1 MANKKSQL
9 TFSTRLLRS
18 NFQRSQ
24 WRQTRYICFRGQ
36 TRTPERIYI
45 SRGTCAMWADT
56 SASLRFQR
64 GSLADC
70 AECPIVKAR
79 SDIGI
84 IKQGSS
90 TANKAQKWGSPI
102 GKKRVLEKAR
112 QEKKKAWKYQVL
124 EVATLNKICSSIQWS
139 ITLQPLPADRAQ
151 TSMASCASATVGT
164 KRESSLL
171 ICAPRPADVCLIF
184 SWNNTWCILL
194 LGRKPTQVVL
204 WDLSL
209 SHNNKLQLPL

>member
-184 SWNNTWCILL
+184 SWNTLDVFFC
-194 LGRKPTQVVL
+194 
-204 WDLSL
+204 
-209 SHNNKLQLPL
+209 